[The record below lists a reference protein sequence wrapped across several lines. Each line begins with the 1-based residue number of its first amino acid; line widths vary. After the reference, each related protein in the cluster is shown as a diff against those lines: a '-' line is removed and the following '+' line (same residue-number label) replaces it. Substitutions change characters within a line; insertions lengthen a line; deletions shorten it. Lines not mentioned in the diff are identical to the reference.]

1 MAVNKVPQG
10 TKLVIKVR
18 TGVNAS
24 GNPVFRQR
32 SYSNIKTNAAD
43 VDMHAIGTALAG
55 LQKHPV
61 ESIFRT
67 DDGQLVEA

>member
-1 MAVNKVPQG
+1 MAVNKLPQG

-18 TGVNAS
+18 TGVNEA

-32 SYSNIKTNAAD
+32 SYSNIKTEAVDA
-43 VDMHAIGTALAG
+43 DMHAIGAGLAS

-67 DDGQLVEA
+67 DNGKLVEE